1 MAQVNEKAIWT
12 ETFVAE
18 NDLSAKQYY
27 GMEISGDRQ
36 VDLIDSATDRPV
48 GVLLNEPE
56 AGQEALVC
64 IVGRCPVKIGS
75 ATLTAG
81 QPIMFYSDG
90 TVVVFTPA
98 SDITKYCI
106 GVMTIGGTTGVI
118 GEALIQCA
126 NPVKGAAST

>member
-1 MAQVNEKAIWT
+1 MAQASEKSIWT

-18 NDLSAKQYY
+18 NNLSAKQYY

-36 VDLIDSATDRPV
+36 VDLIDATTDRPC

-56 AGQEALVC
+56 AGQEALIC

-81 QPIMFYSDG
+81 EPIMFHSDG
-90 TVVVFTPA
+90 TVVVFTPGT
-98 SDITKYCI
+98 DITKYCA
-106 GVMTIGGTTGVI
+106 GTMTIGGTAGAI